1 MAAEFRKDNEAA
13 TELVRR
19 MMFCLKG
26 ERLQIPESMG
36 RQRVSTLW
44 DLQSWYVSEISCK
57 WAE

>member
-36 RQRVSTLW
+36 RQRVSTL
-44 DLQSWYVSEISCK
+44 
-57 WAE
+57 